1 VSKSSTTES
10 LVESMLEEWKR
21 GMLSFWVLGL
31 LLQKPMYG
39 LEIKKEILSSTQ
51 GRMKLGDS
59 TIYQLLHRLE
69 SRGLVSCLW
78 KNSPGTPPR
87 AYYEITPIGREVL
100 LRYTDEVLSPS
111 SPISAAINDLASKIF
126 QK

>member
-1 VSKSSTTES
+1 
-10 LVESMLEEWKR
+10 MLEEWKR

-39 LEIKKEILSSTQ
+39 LEIKKEIQSSTQ

-69 SRGLVSCLW
+69 RRGLVSCLW
-78 KNSPGTPPR
+78 EKSPGAPLR
-87 AYYEITPIGREVL
+87 AYYEITPVGREVL
-100 LRYTDEVLSPS
+100 DRYADEVLSPS
-111 SPISAAINDLASKIF
+111 SPISAAVNDLVSKIF